1 MEENSKKKCPFCD
14 AEINLNAKKCRFC
27 NNWIDDEVE
36 CPFCAEKIK
45 ASAKKCRY
53 CGEWLA
59 DNQKNVEGG
68 ISSSQK
74 LQINKSLF
82 IWIGVALVILILFV
96 GLLGVNLY
104 VPKCQSD
111 IITKNLKEYLAVQYP
126 NMGYINIFKGDI
138 ATIKKNDKGYT
149 CSAAATIDSVP
160 THIEYSYQ
168 KVSMNDFNYDA
179 KIVLPNCYDN
189 QVKQLLANIVKD
201 VEYYNIKNI
210 ASDVTTSYETEEKFD
225 KESQVY
231 YCTAETSISAKPGRA
246 FKLNFWNNDSA
257 TRKIKC
263 RVDYKSYFCENGFT
277 TCVAVKDI
285 YSCEDKRD

>member
-168 KVSMNDFNYDA
+168 KVSRDTFFYFLFKVNNV
-179 KIVLPNCYDN
+179 I
-189 QVKQLLANIVKD
+189 
-201 VEYYNIKNI
+201 YNII
-210 ASDVTTSYETEEKFD
+210 FITGCFFF
-225 KESQVY
+225 
-231 YCTAETSISAKPGRA
+231 IP
-246 FKLNFWNNDSA
+246 
-257 TRKIKC
+257 
-263 RVDYKSYFCENGFT
+263 
-277 TCVAVKDI
+277 
-285 YSCEDKRD
+285 